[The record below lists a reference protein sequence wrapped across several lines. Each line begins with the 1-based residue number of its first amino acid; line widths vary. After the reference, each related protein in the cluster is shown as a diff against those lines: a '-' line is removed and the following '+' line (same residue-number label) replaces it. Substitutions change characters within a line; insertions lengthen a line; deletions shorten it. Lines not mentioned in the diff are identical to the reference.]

1 MFMRNTIAY
10 NLKDWKKKMLKNGQT
25 VYFLVQGYIMKGK
38 VFHIQ
43 VKGQE
48 YTFQIEGY
56 ANCSGHHE
64 ISSRQIHYSIFL
76 DEQEAKK
83 YQDNPAMYLESH
95 C

>member
-1 MFMRNTIAY
+1 
-10 NLKDWKKKMLKNGQT
+10 MLKEGQT
-25 VYFLVQGYIMKGK
+25 VYFIVQGFVINGK
-38 VFHIQ
+38 VFDIQ
-43 VKGQE
+43 IKDQE
-48 YTFQIEGY
+48 YTFKIEGY

-83 YQDNPAMYLESH
+83 YQDYPAMYLSNH